1 MKLIPVKPQVIGA
14 QSPRSLWKPSSGPS
28 HQINGTNHAE
38 TIFGVAH
45 RAVPIEG
52 QFHQPFVHP
61 VCQID
66 PLVGGIKRDGFGA
79 HQQPHFTTTLSP
91 LTDQNRDLPPRIK
104 KEDALGFG
112 FGHDEEV
119 TIHHTAGTKVGPHPS
134 RWWNKLLKGRV
145 VRNQTE
151 QLHPPFGSLQDPS
164 LFGVDIKH
172 HIIRIVELSAR
183 FPEFVGV
190 FAVQPLRLTISGQS
204 LQAMVAAI
212 QDHRTVGKGDGDGLV
227 QESGERAVD
236 TDVGSR
242 LGRPPLHLHHSIIAG
257 VGDQEITFGGEVHV
271 GGLFEVAKN
280 QTLLRK
286 SAQAIGMHEN
296 HAVVA
301 GIGNRQRAVSGD
313 GHTPRGTKAALA
325 GPFGTQ

>member
-1 MKLIPVKPQVIGA
+1 M
-14 QSPRSLWKPSSGPS
+14 
-28 HQINGTNHAE
+28 
-38 TIFGVAH
+38 
-45 RAVPIEG
+45 
-52 QFHQPFVHP
+52 
-61 VCQID
+61 
-66 PLVGGIKRDGFGA
+66 
-79 HQQPHFTTTLSP
+79 
-91 LTDQNRDLPPRIK
+91 
-104 KEDALGFG
+104 
-112 FGHDEEV
+112 
-119 TIHHTAGTKVGPHPS
+119 
-134 RWWNKLLKGRV
+134 
-145 VRNQTE
+145 
-151 QLHPPFGSLQDPS
+151 
-164 LFGVDIKH
+164 
-172 HIIRIVELSAR
+172 
-183 FPEFVGV
+183 
-190 FAVQPLRLTISGQS
+190 FAVQPLRLTIPGQS

-242 LGRPPLHLHHSIIAG
+242 LGRPPLHLHHSIVAG
-257 VGDQEITFGGEVHV
+257 VGDQEIAFGGEVHIS
-271 GGLFEVAKN
+271 GLFEVAKN